1 MSSARRNLKEVRGQ
15 TSGLTNRNHIRQ
27 DTRIRL
33 HNKLK
38 ANSYTE
44 KKLYVV
50 NVADRWI
57 ARYYTLP
64 GEVLFS
70 IPKVDRE
77 VNMEYKK
84 SAEVVVVKRVS
95 EN

>member
-1 MSSARRNLKEVRGQ
+1 M
-15 TSGLTNRNHIRQ
+15 
-27 DTRIRL
+27 
-33 HNKLK
+33 
-38 ANSYTE
+38 
-44 KKLYVV
+44 YVV
-50 NVADRWI
+50 NVADRWKG
-57 ARYYTLP
+57 RYYTLP
-64 GEVLFS
+64 GEVLYS

>member
-1 MSSARRNLKEVRGQ
+1 MWQIDGREDNTPYPEVF
-15 TSGLTNRNHIRQ
+15 I
-27 DTRIRL
+27 
-33 HNKLK
+33 
-38 ANSYTE
+38 
-44 KKLYVV
+44 
-50 NVADRWI
+50 
-57 ARYYTLP
+57 
-64 GEVLFS
+64 S

>member
-1 MSSARRNLKEVRGQ
+1 MWQIDGREDNTPYPGR
-15 TSGLTNRNHIRQ
+15 
-27 DTRIRL
+27 
-33 HNKLK
+33 
-38 ANSYTE
+38 SY
-44 KKLYVV
+44 L
-50 NVADRWI
+50 
-57 ARYYTLP
+57 
-64 GEVLFS
+64 

>member
-1 MSSARRNLKEVRGQ
+1 MWQIDGREDNTPYPGRS
-15 TSGLTNRNHIRQ
+15 
-27 DTRIRL
+27 
-33 HNKLK
+33 
-38 ANSYTE
+38 
-44 KKLYVV
+44 LY
-50 NVADRWI
+50 
-57 ARYYTLP
+57 
-64 GEVLFS
+64 S